1 MERENFFRGIPGS
14 NRIAIGKAVVFIK
27 PSLYIPKYTIKQ
39 TSESIE
45 NELDKLE
52 NALEKTKVQ
61 LEELKKEIEKSH
73 SKIETGYIESSIL
86 MLEDPYLKKRVTE
99 KLKESYY
106 NIEWIFN
113 EVIEEIADKL
123 ETSEN
128 TYFKER
134 APDVKSIGIRVIK
147 NLLGENEFEFPKYI
161 KEPIVVAHT
170 LSPPEIV
177 GFYKLGI
184 KGIVTEIGGKTSH
197 VAIMARDLKIPAIL
211 GINHIT
217 KNVKTGDNIIVDGTI
232 GTVVVNPKADTLK
245 LYEYKERE
253 YEKYDKYFSKFQKK
267 PSRLKEGEEIK
278 LLANIDVEEEVDIID
293 LDTCDGIG
301 LFRTEYIL
309 MRKDYYPGEDE
320 QFEIYRRI
328 VKKMSPLEVNI
339 RCFDFGG
346 DKIPTY
352 MERYEEKN
360 PFLGWRGL
368 RYALQHIDMLKTQ
381 IRAVLR
387 SSIYGHIKIMFPMV
401 NDLDDISS
409 IRKIIDECKEEL
421 DKENEK
427 YLDIPVGVMIETP
440 ASVLMLDKI
449 IENSDF
455 ISIGTNDLIQYT
467 LAIDRGN
474 GLVASEYD
482 PTHPAIIRSLNEI
495 SMICAEEDVD
505 VSICGEMAGDPL
517 FTLLLIGLGFRK
529 FSMSLMNIPIIKS
542 IIVNSSLQDA
552 NKIAS
557 AVLMMHTK
565 KEINNYIKE
574 EMLSRFDFLGEYL
587 HKIE

>member
-1 MERENFFRGIPGS
+1 MEKFFRGIPGS
-14 NRIAIGKAVVFIK
+14 SRIAIGKAVVFIK
-27 PSLYIPKYTIKQ
+27 PSLYIPKYTIEQ
-39 TSESIE
+39 SAESIE

-52 NALEKTKVQ
+52 KALERTKNQ
-61 LEELKKEIEKSH
+61 LEELKKEIEKTQSA
-73 SKIETGYIESSIL
+73 IETGYIDSSIL

-99 KLKESYY
+99 KLRESYF

-113 EVIEEIADKL
+113 EVIEEIAEKL
-123 ETSEN
+123 ETSEDS
-128 TYFKER
+128 YFKER

-147 NLLGENEFEFPKYI
+147 NLLGEKEFELPRYI
-161 KEPIVVAHT
+161 KEPIVIAHT

-177 GFYKLGI
+177 SFYKKGI
-184 KGIVTEIGGKTSH
+184 KGIVTEVGGKTSH

-217 KNVKTGDNIIVDGTI
+217 KHVKTGDRIIVDGTV
-232 GTVVVNPKADTLK
+232 GTVVVNPNEDTLK
-245 LYEYKERE
+245 LYKYKEKE

-267 PSRLKEGEEIK
+267 PCRLKEGEEIK
-278 LLANIDVEEEVDIID
+278 LLANIDVEEEVNIID
-293 LDTCDGIG
+293 TDSCAGIG

-309 MRKDYYPGEDE
+309 MHKDYYPDEDE
-320 QFEIYRRI
+320 QFEIYSRI
-328 VKKMSPLEVNI
+328 AKKISPLEINI

-346 DKIPTY
+346 DKIPPY
-352 MERYEEKN
+352 MEKYEEKN

-368 RYALQHIDMLKTQ
+368 RYALHHIDMLKTQ
-381 IRAVLR
+381 IRAILR
-387 SSIYGHIKIMFPMV
+387 ASFYGNIKIMFPMV
-401 NDLDDISS
+401 NDMDDVSS
-409 IRKIIDECKEEL
+409 IMKVIDECKIEL
-421 DKENEK
+421 REKREK
-427 YLDIPVGVMIETP
+427 YVDIPVGVMIETP

-449 IENSDF
+449 IEDVDF
-455 ISIGTNDLIQYT
+455 ISVGTNDLIQYT

-517 FTLLLIGLGFRK
+517 FILLLIGLGFRK

-557 AVLMMHTK
+557 TVLMMNTK

-574 EMLSRFDFLGEYL
+574 EMLSRFDFLEEYL
-587 HKIE
+587 YKIE